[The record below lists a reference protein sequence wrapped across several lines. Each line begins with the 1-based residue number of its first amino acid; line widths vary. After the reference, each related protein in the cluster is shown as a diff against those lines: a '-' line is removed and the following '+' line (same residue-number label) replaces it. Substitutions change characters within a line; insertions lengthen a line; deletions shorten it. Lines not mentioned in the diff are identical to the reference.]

1 MELEMDSTISYS
13 RAGMVAERSFSSN
26 SFSLSQPNDHRSSRF
41 RGVVLLHSGNWG
53 ARISIQYQLVWLGT
67 FPTAEEAAR
76 AYDTAALKLHKGDS
90 FLNFPWSDH
99 SPQEIMFQSYY
110 SIGEIFKMIKDK
122 SYSSNLATFIAD
134 QSLIMNYA
142 SDPMYEQ
149 GISYQLLFKK
159 ALTPRDVA
167 KHPRLLIPKEYALMY
182 FPPITGDVES
192 VQLMFYDKDGIPW
205 TFRYSCWESNQ
216 SFVFTTGWKQFVNA
230 KRLKRGETISFYRC
244 GIEEEFED
252 SAFFMID
259 VDRGDWESDAIG
271 EHMGEEISVGGNSN
285 NGMDVDDKEKE
296 AADKG
301 FVLFGVKLG

>member
-41 RGVVLLHSGNWG
+41 RG
-53 ARISIQYQLVWLGT
+53 LVWLGT

-182 FPPITGDVES
+182 FPPITE
-192 VQLMFYDKDGIPW
+192 
-205 TFRYSCWESNQ
+205 Q
-216 SFVFTTGWKQFVNA
+216 SELCVYNWLETVCQC